1 MAIKGL
7 TVFFVLGGL
16 VFAAEGKGASATK
29 PKQEKTFYISVMWG
43 QIDGKNSL
51 ELAEKVDANNAKIKK
66 TIEIGGGIGG
76 GIISILGTISVIS
89 APLALTGALLS
100 FAPSLVSLL
109 SDKTEAKNSV
119 ISIFNKLLEN

>member
-1 MAIKGL
+1 MYKAQTK
-7 TVFFVLGGL
+7 VFQNL
-16 VFAAEGKGASATK
+16 
-29 PKQEKTFYISVMWG
+29 
-43 QIDGKNSL
+43 
-51 ELAEKVDANNAKIKK
+51 KK

>member
-1 MAIKGL
+1 ASNNIDSVRSLIVKAIGRRNEQ
-7 TVFFVLGGL
+7 
-16 VFAAEGKGASATK
+16 A
-29 PKQEKTFYISVMWG
+29 KQ
-43 QIDGKNSL
+43 
-51 ELAEKVDANNAKIKK
+51 KIKK